1 MPLLLPK
8 HAKTVSKTVDP
19 GVRSLPIPQLGTKNL
34 HQLFSLHLL
43 DRVAMPFF
51 GPKHA
56 KPVSQT
62 GDPGVRPIDPGIRSG
77 SPISPDPSV
86 RYRNF

>member
-19 GVRSLPIPQLGTKNL
+19 GVRSLPIPQLGTKIL
-34 HQLFSLHLL
+34 PQIFSLHLL

-51 GPKHA
+51 GPKHS
-56 KPVSQT
+56 KKVPN
-62 GDPGVRPIDPGIRSG
+62 RRSG
-77 SPISPDPSV
+77 SPV
-86 RYRNF
+86 LETYCLTVGVGYRNF